1 MAVTLN
7 ASTSTGLVQSADTS
21 GIIELQSN
29 GTTALTVNTN
39 EGIQIL
45 NCLGV
50 GNATPSTSGAG
61 ITFPATQSA
70 STDANTLDDYE
81 EGTWTPAVQSTGGNP
96 TVVYAANGQR
106 GYYTKIGRVV
116 YFQAFLNISTIS
128 GGAGDLI
135 CGGLPFTAAGDTTVL
150 RTWGNI
156 VIGTN
161 GVNWGTSKTALAG
174 YAMGGATSL
183 FVLALQN
190 DAAWAGIP
198 IGNVS
203 AGDEMVW
210 SGWYQV

>member
-1 MAVTLN
+1 MALVLDGTLGITTN
-7 ASTSTGLVQSADTS
+7 SGTAISAST
-21 GIIELQSN
+21 I
-29 GTTALTVNTN
+29 
-39 EGIQIL
+39 
-45 NCLGV
+45 GV
-50 GNATPSTSGAG
+50 GGATPSTSGAG

-70 STDANTLDDYE
+70 SSDANTLDDYE
-81 EGTWTPAVQSTGGNP
+81 EGTWTPAVQSTSGSP
-96 TVVYAANGQR
+96 TVVYAASGGQR

-116 YFQAFLNISTIS
+116 YFQAFFNISTIS

-135 CGGLPFTAAGDTTVL
+135 CGGLPFTVAGDTTVL
-150 RTWGNI
+150 RTWGN
-156 VIGTN
+156 VVVGTN

-174 YAMGGATSL
+174 YAMGGATSI